1 MSTRIVVGALL
12 ALAVAGCSKSPEAAS
27 TQAGRTIG
35 RLEHL
40 GPQDFKAAAE
50 QKNGL
55 YLDVRTPGEV
65 ARGQLPGATVIDIND
80 PRFDQ
85 KVALL
90 PKDRPI
96 FVYCASGARSS
107 AAGEMMVRM
116 GFPEVYELVGG
127 IGGWARNGY
136 PLERPSNPPPAA
148 PGLQPAELDALLA
161 SDARVLVDYQTP
173 WCTPCKRMA
182 PVMDALGEAWKG
194 KVRVVRVDVEQSE
207 ALAAREKVESVPTLV
222 LYVGGK
228 ERWRKAGEL
237 PRETIEAELGKP

>member
-1 MSTRIVVGALL
+1 MTSSRILTGVLVAVVTGAC
-12 ALAVAGCSKSPEAAS
+12 AKAPEA
-27 TQAGRTIG
+27 TPGGRAIG

-40 GPQDFKAAAE
+40 GPQEFKAAAD

-65 ARGQLPGATVIDIND
+65 AHGQLPGATVIDIND

-96 FVYCASGARSS
+96 FVYCASGNRSS
-107 AAGEMMVRM
+107 AAGELMVRM

-127 IGGWARNGY
+127 IGGWARAGY
-136 PLERPSNPPPAA
+136 PLELPANPPPAP
-148 PGLQPAELDALLA
+148 PGLSPAELDAIFK

-173 WCTPCKRMA
+173 WCAPCKKMS
-182 PVMDALGEAWKG
+182 PVVDALGEAWKG

-207 ALAAREKVESVPTLV
+207 ALAAREKVQSVPTFV
-222 LYVGGK
+222 LYVDGK
-228 ERWRKAGEL
+228 ERWRKSGEL
-237 PRETIEAELGKP
+237 AREVIEAELRAP